1 MVSVYFHFPF
11 ASTKLNYLI
20 MDVIIDMT
28 LNYVFSFTARVCAQ
42 INGTKSEEFHH
53 NFLITAVSFLY
64 LIERYGFG
72 ISHVRKTFLM
82 YTSNKTSRYKSFV

>member
-1 MVSVYFHFPF
+1 
-11 ASTKLNYLI
+11 

-28 LNYVFSFTARVCAQ
+28 LIYVFSFTARVCAQ
-42 INGTKSEEFHH
+42 INGTKKRGVSSQ
-53 NFLITAVSFLY
+53 FLITAVSFLY

-82 YTSNKTSRYKSFV
+82 SITNQTFIYEHFVWYVQYVIIVFPW

>member
-20 MDVIIDMT
+20 MDVIIDMA
-28 LNYVFSFTARVCAQ
+28 LIYVFSFTARVCAQ
-42 INGTKSEEFHH
+42 INGTKKRGVSSQ
-53 NFLITAVSFLY
+53 FLITAVSFLY

-72 ISHVRKTFLM
+72 ISHVRKTILM
-82 YTSNKTSRYKSFV
+82 SITNQTSRYKYFV